1 MVHTMPVKICPAMLL
16 EGIGFGSVSG
26 SIVLVVASGIRVD
39 PIGNK
44 SGTLKLASV
53 VGSNLVTVV
62 LIMVEKSEGVVS
74 SRGKSVTAE
83 LVSVASFI
91 LEKSSTLS

>member
-1 MVHTMPVKICPAMLL
+1 MVHTKPVKICPAMLL
-16 EGIGFGSVSG
+16 GGIGFGSDSS
-26 SIVLVVASGIRVD
+26 SIVLVVTSGIRVL

-53 VGSNLVTVV
+53 VGSNLVTVAV
-62 LIMVEKSEGVVS
+62 IMVKKSAGVAS
-74 SRGKSVTAE
+74 SRDKSVTAE